1 MRPTLVYTF
10 WGHEDEEGGFP
21 GSAVAA
27 LKSYL
32 ACTAAKYTGKLFLS
46 PTNHDRPLTVQQ
58 LDSHISALKRLAE
71 PDSKAKVHEVRKY
84 AASYS
89 FAETMIVGD
98 LVSAHEWSG
107 PAVFYNH
114 YFTQTETL

>member
-71 PDSKAKVHEVRKY
+71 PDSKAKVHEVHKY

-89 FAETMIVGD
+89 FAETMIVWD
-98 LVSAHEWSG
+98 LVSALEWSEL
-107 PAVFYNH
+107 AVFYN
-114 YFTQTETL
+114 Q